1 MSPMPGSL
9 VSLAVDEGSEVVEGE
24 PIGVLEAM
32 KMQNV
37 MKAERSGTVKSVLV
51 VSFFTPRCALSGSR

>member
-9 VSLAVDEGSEVVEGE
+9 VSLAVEEGSEVVEGE

-51 VSFFTPRCALSGSR
+51 

>member
-9 VSLAVDEGSEVVEGE
+9 VSLAVEEGSEVVEGE

-51 VSFFTPRCALSGSR
+51 VSFFTSRCALSGSR